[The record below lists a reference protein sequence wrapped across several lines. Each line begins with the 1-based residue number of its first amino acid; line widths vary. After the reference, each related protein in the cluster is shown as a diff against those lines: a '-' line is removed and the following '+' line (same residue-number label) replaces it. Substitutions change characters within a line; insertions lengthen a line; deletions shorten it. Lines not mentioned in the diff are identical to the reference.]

1 MIITKTIYK
10 EPSRKEMEWIYNISI
25 NAHKLVI
32 GLYISVFQIS
42 HTTIGVNYTVDIN
55 TENQE
60 SICTLSHVDTED
72 DIVDTLIEQQRI
84 ILSSNTINDNWYKL
98 SSKERDTILNFAR
111 KTVQYRLLYF
121 YANSFGI

>member
-1 MIITKTIYK
+1 MQ
-10 EPSRKEMEWIYNISI
+10 WIYNISI

-32 GLYISVFQIS
+32 GLYISIFQIS
-42 HTTIGVNYTVDIN
+42 QTTIGVNYTVDIN

-60 SICTLSHVDTED
+60 SLCTLSHIDTED
-72 DIVDTLIEQQRI
+72 DIVDILIEQQRI
-84 ILSSNTINDNWYKL
+84 IFSSNTINDNWYKL
-98 SSKERDTILNFAR
+98 SSKERETILNFAR

>member
-42 HTTIGVNYTVDIN
+42 QTTIGVNYTVDIN

-60 SICTLSHVDTED
+60 SLCTLSHVDTED

>member
-10 EPSRKEMEWIYNISI
+10 ELSRKEMQWIYNISI

-32 GLYISVFQIS
+32 GLYISIFQIS
-42 HTTIGVNYTVDIN
+42 QTTIGVNYTVDIN

-60 SICTLSHVDTED
+60 SLCTLSHIDTED
-72 DIVDTLIEQQRI
+72 DIVDILIEQQRI
-84 ILSSNTINDNWYKL
+84 IFSSNTINDNWYKL
-98 SSKERDTILNFAR
+98 SSKERETILNFAR

>member
-10 EPSRKEMEWIYNISI
+10 EPSRKEMEWIYSISI

-42 HTTIGVNYTVDIN
+42 QTTIGVNYTVDIS